1 MIIGLST
8 GITTGKYLFS
18 LLYIQF
24 RHFFVDVPPAFD
36 HYLQH
41 EEMVKEGLCK
51 VAEKNKY
58 KNRYCNLFPF
68 DRNLVQLKES

>member
-1 MIIGLST
+1 MHLNQIIKIKCQIVFISNSKN
-8 GITTGKYLFS
+8 I
-18 LLYIQF
+18 
-24 RHFFVDVPPAFD
+24 DAPPGHD

-41 EEMVKEGLCK
+41 EKMIDYGLCQ

-68 DRNLVQLKES
+68 DQNLVHLDARK